1 MTCLL
6 CLYWKLVKIT
16 YFCTYLC
23 TQNRRDFVSRGTS
36 WIGKQQCKHNC
47 KTYTFDSNLSC
58 HIIKKNPIV
67 YFVFNEARNNT
78 KRYADCV
85 CMLCF
90 GAFDIWEC
98 RKVSPCVRNGGS
110 RLCFNIY
117 YICPPPPPPIPRDD
131 SEILVVCEFNG
142 PCTYFTTFIKCIWP
156 FPSYSILPMA
166 VKTSV
171 NWSIVIAGP

>member
-117 YICPPPPPPIPRDD
+117 YICPPPFRVTIVRSLWSANSTALARTLQLLSNVFDPFLH
-131 SEILVVCEFNG
+131 ILFY
-142 PCTYFTTFIKCIWP
+142 PWQSKHP
-156 FPSYSILPMA
+156 
-166 VKTSV
+166 
-171 NWSIVIAGP
+171 